1 MPSVAKD
8 SRVPDKGSFAGK
20 KTWLKYSA
28 AAVPKPMKS

>member
-1 MPSVAKD
+1 MPSVAND
-8 SRVPDKGSFAGK
+8 RSVPESGSVAGK